1 MEYQIAWQD
10 VTYISSLNSF
20 MPTGSSVEIDTV
32 EELNILFASLMNQ
45 RFKRLI
51 LYRSLIP
58 LFEIDLSS
66 VRPRFDMKSET
77 FETGVKE
84 ISEDM
89 IVAEMLKYDIVI
101 HLPPVREYPIKI
113 KVERVEKA
121 TPRVVEPEGI

>member
-1 MEYQIAWQD
+1 
-10 VTYISSLNSF
+10 

-51 LYRSLIP
+51 LYRSPIP

-121 TPRVVEPEGI
+121 TPCVVEPEGI